1 MTTSDIL
8 LPLGCLEARNL
19 NIKKLM
25 KANIFSFFIVS
36 ILIACSPSVEEEPNE
51 KINLQVS
58 NGYFLLPPPG
68 RLVTAGYFDI
78 KNRTE
83 KDLTLVGFDS
93 DQFLNIEIH
102 EHKHEGG
109 MMQMRKID
117 ELKIPSKASISMGPG
132 GYHLMIFGIPENLS
146 AGDAIDVNLKFLP
159 DQIISIKLIAR

>member
-1 MTTSDIL
+1 M
-8 LPLGCLEARNL
+8 LEVKFEY
-19 NIKKLM
+19 KKTNEGKYLF
-25 KANIFSFFIVS
+25 IFHCFYFDS
-36 ILIACSPSVEEEPNE
+36 CSPSVKEEPNE

-83 KDLTLVGFDS
+83 NDLTLVGFDS

-132 GYHLMIFGIPENLS
+132 
-146 AGDAIDVNLKFLP
+146 D
-159 DQIISIKLIAR
+159 II